1 MLYDV
6 YILDTLFSFLS
17 SADIVSVGRT
27 CRTARDAKR
36 SYLRRAE
43 DDNRRISVFFPD
55 RATFRKLRIKLGL
68 TIPRAASFDEA
79 YRSNTFRLVVNR
91 PHLHELGTFLEN
103 VGYSLRTDTKLG
115 NMNLN
120 EVVSRMRMPFSMEE
134 KRLDG
139 ISRRAI
145 FGSLH
150 YDKTVKE
157 DTLTIILDVVSL
169 TKGVDLVST
178 VFASSIPMCAS
189 YSDHASV
196 TLKAT
201 IPQSSSTSSPRV

>member
-1 MLYDV
+1 MKLTPSQAVLYDV
-6 YILDTLFSFLS
+6 YILDTIFSFLS
-17 SADIVSVGRT
+17 STDIVSVGRT

-55 RATFRKLRIKLGL
+55 RAVFRKTRIKLGL
-68 TIPRAASFDEA
+68 TTPRAVSFDDA

-103 VGYSLRTDTKLG
+103 VGYSLRVDQKLG
-115 NMNLN
+115 KMNLD
-120 EVVSRMRMPFSMEE
+120 EVVSRMRMPFSLDE

-139 ISRRAI
+139 VPRRAI

-150 YDKTVKE
+150 YDRMVK
-157 DTLTIILDVVSL
+157 DDVLTIVLDVVSL
-169 TKGVDLVST
+169 TKGVDLVR
-178 VFASSIPMCAS
+178 
-189 YSDHASV
+189 
-196 TLKAT
+196 
-201 IPQSSSTSSPRV
+201 SPL